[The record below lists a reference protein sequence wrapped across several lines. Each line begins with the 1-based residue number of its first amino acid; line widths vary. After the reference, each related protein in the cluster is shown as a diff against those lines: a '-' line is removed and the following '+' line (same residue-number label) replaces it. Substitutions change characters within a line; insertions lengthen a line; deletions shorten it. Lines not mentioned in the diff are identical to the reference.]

1 MVTQG
6 LHYVQN
12 NETMNQKVN
21 ISLWLRILTEMFLFS
36 FLIDTYMKT
45 IWWRALIPTMHH
57 SHREMFQ

>member
-36 FLIDTYMKT
+36 FLIDTYAKT
-45 IWWRALIPTMHH
+45 IWWRASIPTMHH
-57 SHREMFQ
+57 CHREMF

>member
-12 NETMNQKVN
+12 NETMNQNVN

-36 FLIDTYMKT
+36 FLIDTYVKT
-45 IWWRALIPTMHH
+45 IWQRASITTMYH